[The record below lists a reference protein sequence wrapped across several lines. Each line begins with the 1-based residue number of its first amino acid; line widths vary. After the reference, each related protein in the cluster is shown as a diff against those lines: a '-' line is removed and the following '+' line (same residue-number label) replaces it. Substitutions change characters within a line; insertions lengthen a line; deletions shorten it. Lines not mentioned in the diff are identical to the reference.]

1 MTGVSVRRSAIRF
14 RRAAGALVLL
24 LSIGCIAASAAE
36 EPPPLAPSLAEMVP
50 VLRPATENAAAQP
63 VSFGMPL
70 LSFWQAESAF
80 QAGQAAEAL
89 SRFLDLAYGAPDD
102 ERKGFVWMRV
112 GDLLLSRREYQQAL
126 EAADKAVS
134 LSRGRFLVLS
144 SMELKFR
151 IYRALRRMPE
161 ARQVAASLLAQHYVL
176 AEPVELLAVMARADA
191 SGGNLPR
198 GLDEFR
204 RAIAAARSP
213 EEAADLRKEREA
225 LIDALASIPALREA
239 AEEEEEAEVKG
250 HLYLVLGRH
259 AARMGYP
266 GMGAFALGQAARAGG
281 ERGEEAAR
289 QLYRLEQ
296 IIASR
301 PKIVGILPLSGKHAD
316 IGFAILTGAEVALR
330 RAQGETSDLFFPV
343 MRWRDSAARPE
354 EARREYEAAA
364 RDGTVVGILGPLTG
378 EEGYSVSMIFG
389 PVSPPVLYLGQKAI
403 PEKPFLFRFGLTP
416 IQEARAVLE
425 HFSRQGAKELLLFHP
440 TNGYGE
446 GFADAVRTAAKEQG
460 IVLSKTVS
468 YDPDTNDFTE
478 AIRKNLYLRF
488 ASTLLIFAVGF
499 AFAVSISGHYVRPLE
514 KLALAAEKVA
524 AGDLSQELPVGGKD
538 EVGRLT
544 RSFNEM
550 IAHLRQN
557 RELEEKV
564 RESQYLSQL
573 GRLSSGVAHEIRN
586 PLNFISLAVDH
597 LDTLADGKTPEAER
611 EKEQVITGIKEEIQ
625 KLNEL
630 VTNFIMYGRP
640 AEPQRTPVRLRE
652 IVEGVLQMA
661 SPRIQS
667 QRIRVSSAF
676 RDAPPQTV
684 DPDMIRRA
692 VINLVGN
699 AVDAMPG
706 GGELRVSGGPGE
718 DGCYLLEFGDT
729 GGGIAESDRE
739 RIFEPYFTTKSTGL
753 GLGLVLT
760 RRIVESH
767 GGGIV
772 IDSEPGKGTRV
783 VVRLP
788 GVRTA

>member
-1 MTGVSVRRSAIRF
+1 MERLRTWGRDRGLRFRLTGVM
-14 RRAAGALVLL
+14 LVLL
-24 LSIGCIAASAAE
+24 VCSMGIVFIPYYWG
-36 EPPPLAPSLAEMVP
+36 
-50 VLRPATENAAAQP
+50 RENLKADLER
-63 VSFGMPL
+63 S
-70 LSFWQAESAF
+70 
-80 QAGQAAEAL
+80 
-89 SRFLDLAYGAPDD
+89 FLDLSNAIRVSVDQFTAPATSGEDRLRD
-102 ERKGFVWMRV
+102 YVESLRKTGIREVSIV
-112 GDLLLSRREYQQAL
+112 GEDMGVIDSTN
-126 EAADKAVS
+126 
-134 LSRGRFLVLS
+134 
-144 SMELKFR
+144 
-151 IYRALRRMPE
+151 P
-161 ARQVAASLLAQHYVL
+161 
-176 AEPVELLAVMARADA
+176 
-191 SGGNLPR
+191 
-198 GLDEFR
+198 
-204 RAIAAARSP
+204 RAIGSTARI
-213 EEAADLRKEREA
+213 K
-225 LIDALASIPALREA
+225 
-239 AEEEEEAEVKG
+239 
-250 HLYLVLGRH
+250 
-259 AARMGYP
+259 
-266 GMGAFALGQAARAGG
+266 
-281 ERGEEAAR
+281 
-289 QLYRLEQ
+289 
-296 IIASR
+296 
-301 PKIVGILPLSGKHAD
+301 LP
-316 IGFAILTGAEVALR
+316 
-330 RAQGETSDLFFPV
+330 
-343 MRWRDSAARPE
+343 
-354 EARREYEAAA
+354 
-364 RDGTVVGILGPLTG
+364 
-378 EEGYSVSMIFG
+378 
-389 PVSPPVLYLGQKAI
+389 
-403 PEKPFLFRFGLTP
+403 PEKLIITATFGDDP
-416 IQEARAVLE
+416 D
-425 HFSRQGAKELLLFHP
+425 P
-440 TNGYGE
+440 GE
-446 GFADAVRTAAKEQG
+446 GKLRSKDLVIPVTVGGDELGFIHVRMQ
-460 IVLSKTVS
+460 I
-468 YDPDTNDFTE
+468 DDFTE

-550 IAHLRQN
+550 IARLRQN

-597 LDTLADGKTPEAER
+597 LDTLAEGETPETER
-611 EKEQVITGIKEEIQ
+611 EKEKVITGIKEEIQ

-640 AEPQRTPVRLRE
+640 LDPQRTPVQLRE

-676 RDAPPQTV
+676 RDAPPHLV

-699 AVDAMPG
+699 AIDAMPG

-718 DGCYLLEFGDT
+718 DGCYLLEFRDT
-729 GGGIAESDRE
+729 GGGIAERNLE

>member
-1 MTGVSVRRSAIRF
+1 M
-14 RRAAGALVLL
+14 
-24 LSIGCIAASAAE
+24 
-36 EPPPLAPSLAEMVP
+36 
-50 VLRPATENAAAQP
+50 
-63 VSFGMPL
+63 
-70 LSFWQAESAF
+70 
-80 QAGQAAEAL
+80 
-89 SRFLDLAYGAPDD
+89 
-102 ERKGFVWMRV
+102 
-112 GDLLLSRREYQQAL
+112 
-126 EAADKAVS
+126 
-134 LSRGRFLVLS
+134 
-144 SMELKFR
+144 
-151 IYRALRRMPE
+151 
-161 ARQVAASLLAQHYVL
+161 
-176 AEPVELLAVMARADA
+176 
-191 SGGNLPR
+191 
-198 GLDEFR
+198 
-204 RAIAAARSP
+204 
-213 EEAADLRKEREA
+213 
-225 LIDALASIPALREA
+225 
-239 AEEEEEAEVKG
+239 
-250 HLYLVLGRH
+250 
-259 AARMGYP
+259 
-266 GMGAFALGQAARAGG
+266 
-281 ERGEEAAR
+281 
-289 QLYRLEQ
+289 
-296 IIASR
+296 
-301 PKIVGILPLSGKHAD
+301 
-316 IGFAILTGAEVALR
+316 
-330 RAQGETSDLFFPV
+330 
-343 MRWRDSAARPE
+343 
-354 EARREYEAAA
+354 
-364 RDGTVVGILGPLTG
+364 
-378 EEGYSVSMIFG
+378 
-389 PVSPPVLYLGQKAI
+389 
-403 PEKPFLFRFGLTP
+403 
-416 IQEARAVLE
+416 
-425 HFSRQGAKELLLFHP
+425 
-440 TNGYGE
+440 
-446 GFADAVRTAAKEQG
+446 
-460 IVLSKTVS
+460 
-468 YDPDTNDFTE
+468 
-478 AIRKNLYLRF
+478 
-488 ASTLLIFAVGF
+488 
-499 AFAVSISGHYVRPLE
+499 
-514 KLALAAEKVA
+514 
-524 AGDLSQELPVGGKD
+524 
-538 EVGRLT
+538 GRLT

-550 IAHLRQN
+550 IARLRQN

-597 LDTLADGKTPEAER
+597 LDTLAEGKTPEAER
-611 EKEQVITGIKEEIQ
+611 EKEQVIAGIKEEIQ

-640 AEPQRTPVRLRE
+640 AEPQRTPVQLRE